1 MSGKSDYSK
10 QQITKALIDLLQ
22 KQPIDDISIT
32 ALTEKAKVSRNAF
45 YNNFNGMEDVL
56 KEVYREA
63 HKEAFGTK
71 FNKLDYFK
79 SQTFI
84 KDLIRFFDKNTL
96 LLLALM
102 KWNLLDYIAQYNTK
116 LTNEYIKQC
125 DDQIIK
131 DNAEY
136 FTVFL
141 WGKYFNLC
149 TLWILKGKQESYE
162 DIYQIILYFNHFDT
176 DKK

>member
-22 KQPIDDISIT
+22 TQSIDNISIT
-32 ALTEKAKVSRNAF
+32 KLTEKAKVSRNAF
-45 YNNFNGMEDVL
+45 YNNFNGVEDVL

-71 FNKLDYFK
+71 FNELEYFK

-84 KDLIRFFDKNTL
+84 KDLIHFFDKNTL

-102 KWNLLDYIAQYNTK
+102 KWNLLDYVAQYNTK
-116 LTNEYIKQC
+116 LTYEYIEKS
-125 DDQIIK
+125 DNQIIK
-131 DNAEY
+131 ENAEY

-149 TLWILKGKQESYE
+149 TLWILKGKQESCE
-162 DIYQIILYFNHFDT
+162 EIYKII
-176 DKK
+176 